1 LEQGRLWLLMLVLV
15 RGRRLPPLAWRHQ
28 TQADLETLPQRLE
41 GVMLVQEA
49 DLEMLPQRLEGVM
62 LVQVVEEW
70 GSQWRL
76 HNFSSCRLRR
86 M

>member
-1 LEQGRLWLLMLVLV
+1 LEQGRLWLLMPVLG
-15 RGRRLPPLAWRHQ
+15 RGRRLRLQAWRHQ

-41 GVMLVQEA
+41 GVMLVQ
-49 DLEMLPQRLEGVM
+49 DLETLPQRLEGVM